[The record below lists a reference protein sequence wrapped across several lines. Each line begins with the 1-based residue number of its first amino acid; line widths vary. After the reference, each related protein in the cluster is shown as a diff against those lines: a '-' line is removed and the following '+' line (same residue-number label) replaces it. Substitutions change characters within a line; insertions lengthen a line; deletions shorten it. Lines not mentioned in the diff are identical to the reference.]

1 MLKKNNIQKNHLDQ
15 KLLKKLSKNF
25 TKIFK
30 EINSD
35 CKSEKKTL
43 NVLSKKFKFNFH
55 IKDLEKFKKFKS
67 MAIIGMGGSI
77 LGADAISGFLEEKL
91 KKKIYFFDNIDYKKN
106 LKFLKKKKLNK
117 ILFLVISK
125 SGETV
130 ETLSNF
136 LSLNLIKKNAKNV
149 IIITE
154 KKNNYLYLLSKK
166 LKLFF
171 IEHKNYIGGRYSV
184 MSEVGMVP
192 AYLMGFNIFKLRK
205 NLQKPISNKNKLF
218 LKDSSLKLANLLL
231 KNKYNNLI
239 FLNYAPELEKF
250 LYWCQQLIAE
260 SLGKK
265 GKGFLPTI
273 SHAPKD
279 HHSLLQLYLDGP
291 KNKIFNIFSIKQN
304 LEKKVIIKKINK
316 ETNFLDN
323 KKLQD
328 VKDAQKTALIEV
340 FKQNNIP
347 FREFQI
353 RDLNEETLGE
363 LFSYFILE
371 TIIIGK
377 LININPYDQPDVEK
391 VKVLTKK
398 ILN

>member
-1 MLKKNNIQKNHLDQ
+1 M
-15 KLLKKLSKNF
+15 
-25 TKIFK
+25 
-30 EINSD
+30 
-35 CKSEKKTL
+35 
-43 NVLSKKFKFNFH
+43 
-55 IKDLEKFKKFKS
+55 
-67 MAIIGMGGSI
+67 
-77 LGADAISGFLEEKL
+77 
-91 KKKIYFFDNIDYKKN
+91 
-106 LKFLKKKKLNK
+106 
-117 ILFLVISK
+117 VISK

-149 IIITE
+149 IVITE

-205 NLQKPISNKNKLF
+205 NLQKPISNKNKSF

-239 FLNYAPELEKF
+239 FLNYVPELEKF

-304 LEKKVIIKKINK
+304 LAKKVKIKKINK

-353 RDLNEETLGE
+353 RALNEETLGE

-371 TIIIGK
+371 TIITGK